1 MMKSK
6 GQALVEYILIIAIV
20 SIIVI
25 TVVGIFGNYLKDT
38 ITKVSCSLTDGT
50 YISSD
55 QPGQGKCNK

>member
-1 MMKSK
+1 MKSK

-20 SIIVI
+20 SVIAI

-50 YISSD
+50 YVSTD
-55 QPGQGKCNK
+55 KPGQGECKK